1 MTTITQSEALD
12 REALSGREHTK
23 FWRARRWH
31 QLECLRAEFVR
42 HVYAP
47 HTHDTYA
54 FGVIEN
60 GTEFF
65 RYRSAEHRAPSGSVV
80 ILDPFELHDGRPA
93 PGGYRYRMMYP
104 APELMAEV
112 VTELGER
119 PHGTPWFSSPV
130 ISDPLLARHAVAA
143 HAALE
148 GAAGKLAE
156 DTILIEALA
165 LLVSRHAE
173 SRPVPIR
180 VGPER
185 PVVARLCDYI
195 EAHLGDDMSLARL
208 AEVAGMSR
216 FRVIRVFRRELGLTP
231 YAYVLSKRV
240 TRARDHLAAGGS
252 PAETAYALGFADQAH
267 FTRVFKAMTGVT
279 PARFRVACRA

>member
-1 MTTITQSEALD
+1 MTTISQAEALD
-12 REALSGREHTK
+12 RDALSGREHTK
-23 FWRARRWH
+23 FWRASRWR

-54 FGVIEN
+54 FGVIEQ

-65 RYRSAEHRAPSGSVV
+65 RYRGAEHHAPAGSVV
-80 ILDPFELHDGRPA
+80 MLDPFELHDGRPA

-104 APELMAEV
+104 SPELMTEV
-112 VTELGER
+112 ASELGGR

-130 ISDPLLARHAVAA
+130 IRDPLLARSTIAA

-148 GAAGKLAE
+148 GAAGRLAE

-165 LLVSRHAE
+165 LLVSRHSE
-173 SRPVPIR
+173 SRPAPVR

-195 EAHLGDDMSLARL
+195 EAHLGEDMSLARL
-208 AEVAGMSR
+208 AEIAGMSR

-240 TRARDHLAAGGS
+240 TRARCQLAAGGS
-252 PAETAYALGFADQAH
+252 PADTAYALGFADQSH

-279 PARFRVACRA
+279 PARFRDACRA

>member
-1 MTTITQSEALD
+1 MTTISQAEALD
-12 REALSGREHTK
+12 REALSGHEHTK
-23 FWRARRWH
+23 FWRAPRWH

-54 FGVIEN
+54 FGVIEQ
-60 GTEFF
+60 GTEYF
-65 RYRSAEHRAPSGSVV
+65 RYRGAEHRAPPGSVV
-80 ILDPFELHDGRPA
+80 MLDPFELHDGRPA

-104 APELMAEV
+104 SPDLMVEV
-112 VTELGER
+112 ATELGER
-119 PHGTPWFSSPV
+119 AHGTPWFSQPV
-130 ISDPLLARHAVAA
+130 ITDPLLARGTVAA

-148 GAAGKLAE
+148 GTAGKLAE

-165 LLVSRHAE
+165 LLVSRHSE
-173 SRPVPIR
+173 RRPAPVR

-185 PVVARLCDYI
+185 ATVARLCDYI
-195 EAHLGDDMSLARL
+195 DAHLGEDMSLARL
-208 AEVAGMSR
+208 AEVADMSR
-216 FRVIRVFRRELGLTP
+216 FRVIRIFRRELGLTP
-231 YAYVLSKRV
+231 YAYVLSRRV
-240 TRARDHLAAGGS
+240 TRARGHLAAGGS

-279 PARFRVACRA
+279 PARFRQASSD